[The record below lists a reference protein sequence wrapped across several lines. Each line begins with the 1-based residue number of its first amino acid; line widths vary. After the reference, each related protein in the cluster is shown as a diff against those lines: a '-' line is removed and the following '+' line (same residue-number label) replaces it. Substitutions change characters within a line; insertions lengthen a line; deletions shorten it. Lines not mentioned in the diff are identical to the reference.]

1 MKIEKTTAGNIIIK
15 TDNDEVEHIIATDVF
30 INKHPRN
37 KKGVLISKTP
47 TNQDE
52 GEAIKVYF
60 DEITSINGA
69 DFNGN
74 RNDLL
79 VELSKLFN
87 SGGAE
92 SESGA
97 GSLFYTPRFIVNK
110 VSPEVVAISSTSQI
124 IINGEFLDYVSK
136 VSFSAPNASGAEISI
151 ASNTFDELTL
161 DLITNVEV
169 QNYEIT
175 IEAPNRQQEVFTIGA
190 SDIQFYTP
198 ITSGT
203 GPELWRKTG
212 SNNASVVLEGGYQ
225 AENTG
230 GNGWNEHAYFGPFT
244 SSQKLE
250 FSFTVDRLS
259 GASTAHCMIKMNSQN
274 NADSTG
280 DPRVYVAG
288 STIQI
293 YAPGGSRLATPAIS
307 VGDVIDVVLL
317 PNKYEVFKN
326 GVSVAVY
333 NGSVGLTNIFMN
345 FTSYRVFQ
353 ASNINVKVY

>member
-151 ASNTFDELTL
+151 ASN
-161 DLITNVEV
+161 
-169 QNYEIT
+169 
-175 IEAPNRQQEVFTIGA
+175 
-190 SDIQFYTP
+190 S
-198 ITSGT
+198 
-203 GPELWRKTG
+203 
-212 SNNASVVLEGGYQ
+212 SNVLE
-225 AENTG
+225 
-230 GNGWNEHAYFGPFT
+230 
-244 SSQKLE
+244 
-250 FSFTVDRLS
+250 
-259 GASTAHCMIKMNSQN
+259 
-274 NADSTG
+274 
-280 DPRVYVAG
+280 
-288 STIQI
+288 
-293 YAPGGSRLATPAIS
+293 AIEIS
-307 VGDVIDVVLL
+307 IHQM
-317 PNKYEVFKN
+317 Y
-326 GVSVAVY
+326 
-333 NGSVGLTNIFMN
+333 
-345 FTSYRVFQ
+345 
-353 ASNINVKVY
+353 